1 MVLAMKPTL
10 VAKNEICMA
19 FESKFK
25 SQALIV
31 FNSSERQ
38 ILDIYTM
45 INHQN
50 KQKLIEALDY

>member
-1 MVLAMKPTL
+1 MKPTL

-45 INHQN
+45 INYQN